1 MGEVSGCNS
10 IPNSTSLYGGS
21 PGSSS
26 GKHPHTRTL
35 LEVDLSLVS
44 PCPLGYGSRANPLT
58 VPDTW
63 THILSRAK
71 YHACPP
77 EIPQEYCPACRR

>member
-1 MGEVSGCNS
+1 MGELPGCNS
-10 IPNSTSLYGGS
+10 IPKSTSLCGGN

-44 PCPLGYGSRANPLT
+44 PRPLG
-58 VPDTW
+58 
-63 THILSRAK
+63 
-71 YHACPP
+71 
-77 EIPQEYCPACRR
+77 